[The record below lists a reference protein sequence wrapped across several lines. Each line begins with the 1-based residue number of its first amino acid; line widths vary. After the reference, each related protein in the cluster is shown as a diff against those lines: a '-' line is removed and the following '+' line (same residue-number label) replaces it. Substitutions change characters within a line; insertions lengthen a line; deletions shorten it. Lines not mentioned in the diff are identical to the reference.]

1 MPFIGVF
8 AKENDNNFIKN
19 EICKNSKTKKFEV
32 FNINKK
38 SLDNLKNVKF
48 DVLIIKEDISKLLE
62 TSNYIRNIIEK
73 ANYILV
79 NIDIKENKILVE
91 KNKSM
96 ITYGFN
102 TNAKITISRIK
113 EDNIMLCIQ
122 NKIQD
127 INEKIIEEQEVGIK
141 IMKHNINKLYNI
153 MVVFTVLKIYGEF
166 IPHTLS

>member
-73 ANYILV
+73 ANYI
-79 NIDIKENKILVE
+79 
-91 KNKSM
+91 
-96 ITYGFN
+96 
-102 TNAKITISRIK
+102 
-113 EDNIMLCIQ
+113 
-122 NKIQD
+122 
-127 INEKIIEEQEVGIK
+127 
-141 IMKHNINKLYNI
+141 HN
-153 MVVFTVLKIYGEF
+153 LKYKRR
-166 IPHTLS
+166 